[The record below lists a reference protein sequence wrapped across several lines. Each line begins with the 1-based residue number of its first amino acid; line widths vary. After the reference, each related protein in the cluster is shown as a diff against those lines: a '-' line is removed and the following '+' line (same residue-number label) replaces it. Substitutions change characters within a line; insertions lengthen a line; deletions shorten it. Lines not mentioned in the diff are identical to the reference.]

1 MAKKIKE
8 CKNCTY
14 FNEGCTH
21 PSNIGVLI
29 KYRKHSQFCVK
40 SCEELK
46 KEGNCLNY
54 EQT

>member
-8 CKNCTY
+8 CKNCKHY
-14 FNEGCTH
+14 KESCYH
-21 PSNIGVLI
+21 LSNIGVLI
-29 KYRKHSQFCVK
+29 KYRKQAQFCIK
-40 SCEELK
+40 SCEELN